1 MLFVC
6 VARCVQLTER
16 EKELCVFNER
26 LNELVKRIE
35 EGKLKI
41 QNKNDEISQLKIEQ
55 KEQER
60 QTNLLKKQLS
70 IKQTLEEESI
80 LLQIQVPATQI

>member
-1 MLFVC
+1 
-6 VARCVQLTER
+6 VQLTER

-35 EGKLKI
+35 ESNLKI